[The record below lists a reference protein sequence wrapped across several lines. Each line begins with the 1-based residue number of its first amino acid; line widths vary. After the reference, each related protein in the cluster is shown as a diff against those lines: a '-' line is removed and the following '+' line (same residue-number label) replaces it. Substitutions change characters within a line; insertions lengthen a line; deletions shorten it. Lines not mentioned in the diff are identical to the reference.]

1 MHDSSDTSLLY
12 SIPSL
17 SPMDSA
23 TGAETDEDRNP
34 KKKHMRRKQSI
45 SSITAVSVSNEDDG

>member
-1 MHDSSDTSLLY
+1 
-12 SIPSL
+12 
-17 SPMDSA
+17 MDSA